1 MKTCRECKLG
11 VDQVIFPKHPGFKDG
26 LDSICKKCKSEKE
39 RNRYIENRETILAKQ
54 RDRIRNG
61 DGKKYDLKR
70 KFGITLEQYHDM
82 VILQNGVCA
91 ICKKVDEDIKLS
103 VDHCHTTGKIRG
115 LLCRRCNMALGLFG
129 DDTQRMKSAIEYLG
143 EASQLEMAPD
153 C

>member
-1 MKTCRECKLG
+1 MKTCRECKLSP
-11 VDQVIFPKHPGFKDG
+11 DETEFPKHPRFKDG
-26 LDSICKKCKSEKE
+26 LDSICKKCKNIKAKI
-39 RNRYIENRETILAKQ
+39 RYDNNREAILAKQ
-54 RDRIRNG
+54 RNRIRNG

-70 KFGITLEQYHDM
+70 KFGITLGQYHDM

-103 VDHCHTTGKIRG
+103 VDNCHTTGKIRG
-115 LLCRRCNMALGLFG
+115 LLCRRCNTALGLFG
-129 DDTQRMKSAIEYLG
+129 DDIERMKSAIEYLG